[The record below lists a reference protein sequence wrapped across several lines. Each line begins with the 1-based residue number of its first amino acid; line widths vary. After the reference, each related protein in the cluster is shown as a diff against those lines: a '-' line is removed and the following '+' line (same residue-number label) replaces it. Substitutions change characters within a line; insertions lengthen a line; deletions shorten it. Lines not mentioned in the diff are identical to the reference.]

1 MTNPKIKKMR
11 KEIEKLSLENDSLK
25 ETLQQY
31 EEKGILQL
39 TAELLSLK
47 AEYLSLLGEN
57 KAFREEY
64 KRLIN
69 KQRKL
74 NRTYQAEMRRR

>member
-1 MTNPKIKKMR
+1 MINSKINKMR

-39 TAELLSLK
+39 TAELLALK

-64 KRLIN
+64 RRLIN